1 MANPRGRATPHA
13 LTAITAAYTAMV
25 SVRAWEKWK
34 IFVVAKIRPQLTA
47 SSA

>member
-1 MANPRGRATPHA
+1 
-13 LTAITAAYTAMV
+13 MV